1 MNITESATT
10 ANRKPM
16 NEARRAGAEAM
27 LDLRTQEAI
36 DVGKHKG
43 HSPQQVATTLQQYT
57 TGTPV
62 SVICARMGISRSTLY
77 RWRAAAATERGG
89 SLAHENRS
97 LRRRVN
103 ALEVDK
109 TLLQEIL
116 RRDRGS
122 K

>member
-1 MNITESATT
+1 
-10 ANRKPM
+10 
-16 NEARRAGAEAM
+16 M
-27 LDLRTQEAI
+27 LDPAHRQKAFE
-36 DVGKHKG
+36 VGKRKAY
-43 HSPQQVATTLQQYT
+43 SPQQVDAILQQYA

-62 SVICARMGISRSTLY
+62 SVVCARTGVSRSTLY
-77 RWRAAAATERGG
+77 RWRTSAVAEHN
-89 SLAHENRS
+89 SLEVENRS

-122 K
+122 R

>member
-1 MNITESATT
+1 
-10 ANRKPM
+10 
-16 NEARRAGAEAM
+16 M
-27 LDLRTQEAI
+27 LNLRSQEAI
-36 DVGKHKG
+36 EVGKRKAY
-43 HSPQQVATTLQQYT
+43 SPQQVAAILRQYA
-57 TGTPV
+57 TGMPV
-62 SVICARMGISRSTLY
+62 SVVCARMGISRSTLY
-77 RWRAAAATERGG
+77 RWRASAAEGQRG
-89 SLAHENRS
+89 SLELENRS